1 MSNVDLL
8 LELLEDDLQTL
19 DSGLKEKT
27 ELVTEILLL
36 KLYIKKLPKS
46 MQDDLIEVVRLDMA
60 QEKRLSELSLVQ
72 LSSEISLA

>member
-1 MSNVDLL
+1 M

-19 DSGLKEKT
+19 DQGLKEKT

-60 QEKRLSELSLVQ
+60 QEKRLSELALV
-72 LSSEISLA
+72 